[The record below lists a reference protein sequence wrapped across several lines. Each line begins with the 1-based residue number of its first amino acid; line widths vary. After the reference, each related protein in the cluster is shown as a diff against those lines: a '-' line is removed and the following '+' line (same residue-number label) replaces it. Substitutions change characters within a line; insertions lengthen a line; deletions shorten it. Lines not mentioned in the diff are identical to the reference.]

1 MNAAIVKSIYSRGQ
15 EWSFE
20 TSLDLGV
27 IGEKQVEVFY
37 RHYYENPSAD
47 PYQVPEPEY
56 CEVTAVMWGDV
67 DLKDDLKGDL
77 VEDLAFEALDD
88 WRGK

>member
-1 MNAAIVKSIYSRGQ
+1 MSAVIKAISARGQ

-20 TSLDLGV
+20 TYLDLGV

-37 RHYYENPSAD
+37 RHYYENPSND
-47 PYQVPEPEY
+47 PFQCPEPEY
-56 CEVTAVMWGDV
+56 CEVTSVMWGEI
-67 DLKDDLKGDL
+67 DLKDDLNGDL
-77 VEDLAFEALDD
+77 VEDLAFDALEN